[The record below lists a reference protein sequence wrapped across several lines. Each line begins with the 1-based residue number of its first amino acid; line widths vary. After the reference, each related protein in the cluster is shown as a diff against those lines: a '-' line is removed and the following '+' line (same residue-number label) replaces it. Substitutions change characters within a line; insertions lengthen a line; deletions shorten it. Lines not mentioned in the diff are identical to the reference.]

1 MAWCLLA
8 PSHYLNQS
16 WLMISE
22 SQWHQSEHI
31 SQEIPQALIT
41 LISFK
46 IHCKISFKSPR
57 GQWVNICVKLYLRYT
72 YRQIYTYI
80 DSLSPYL
87 NKVRW
92 QWVNICLSAYNAGT
106 AIVTS
111 EHAALWTDGR
121 YFLQAQAQLDPNW
134 TLMKSGLPDTPGQA
148 DWLKKVRIFNIV

>member
-1 MAWCLLA
+1 MLLQISSDELTFWNVICRFMAILLRTPCVNTLWPSGAVWWHTSDSTVSQVMAWCLLA

-16 WLMISE
+16 WLVISE

-57 GQWVNICVKLYLRYT
+57 GQWVNICVKLYLCYT

-92 QWVNICLSAYNAGT
+92 QWVNICRA
-106 AIVTS
+106 VP
-111 EHAALWTDGR
+111 AL
-121 YFLQAQAQLDPNW
+121 
-134 TLMKSGLPDTPGQA
+134 
-148 DWLKKVRIFNIV
+148 